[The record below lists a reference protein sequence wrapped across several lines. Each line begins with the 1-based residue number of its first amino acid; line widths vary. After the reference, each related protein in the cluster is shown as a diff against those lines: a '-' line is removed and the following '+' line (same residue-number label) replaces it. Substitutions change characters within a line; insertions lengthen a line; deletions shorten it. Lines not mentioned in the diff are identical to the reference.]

1 MVTRTETESLTGI
14 AAPVDHWRI
23 ARRHPRATSAPDAAV
38 STSSIPRL
46 IMFRAQSVVLLEVR
60 REVLVL
66 LLDEF
71 TVVVAGVLLAMH

>member
-1 MVTRTETESLTGI
+1 
-14 AAPVDHWRI
+14 
-23 ARRHPRATSAPDAAV
+23 
-38 STSSIPRL
+38 
-46 IMFRAQSVVLLEVR
+46 MFRAQSVVLLEVR